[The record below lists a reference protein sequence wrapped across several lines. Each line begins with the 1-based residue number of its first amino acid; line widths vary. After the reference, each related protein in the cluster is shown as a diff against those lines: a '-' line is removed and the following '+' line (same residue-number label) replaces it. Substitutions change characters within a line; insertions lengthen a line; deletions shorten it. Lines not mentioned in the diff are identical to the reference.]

1 MKNVPSDWRYG
12 LLLGIFVTSLTAAN
26 YLAAKIVVLGE
37 VAGIQLLVPAGVL
50 AYAVTFTVTDIIG
63 EVYGK
68 KPATT
73 AVLVGFVTQL
83 LIPAYS
89 IFASLL
95 PTAPFQSGIED
106 VLNRVLGVA
115 PNIVLASLAA
125 YIVSQNH
132 DVWAF
137 HFWKKMTKGRHLWL
151 RNNAS
156 TAISQLIDT
165 VIFIVLAF
173 GVLPSVIGGIG
184 IPWELIPATIA
195 GQYIVKL
202 LIAFADTPF
211 VYFGVYLLRQR
222 PGIGEVVGE
231 RVAGGF

>member
-1 MKNVPSDWRYG
+1 MKDVPNDWRYG

-68 KPATT
+68 RPATI
-73 AVLVGFVTQL
+73 AVMIGFITQL

-89 IFASLL
+89 VFASLL
-95 PTAPFQSGIED
+95 PTAPFQRGIED
-106 VLNRVLGVA
+106 VLNSVLGVA
-115 PNIVLASLAA
+115 PNIVLASLTA

-137 HFWKKMTKGRHLWL
+137 HFWRRLTKGRYLWL

-156 TAISQLIDT
+156 TAVSQLIDT
-165 VIFIVLAF
+165 VIFITLAF

-184 IPWELIPATIA
+184 IPWELIPATIV

-211 VYFGVYLLRQR
+211 VYFGVYLLRQGT
-222 PGIGEVVGE
+222 GIGRVVGD

>member
-1 MKNVPSDWRYG
+1 MKDVPSDWRYA

-68 KPATT
+68 RPATI
-73 AVLVGFVTQL
+73 AVMIGFITQL

-89 IFASLL
+89 VFASLL
-95 PTAPFQSGIED
+95 PTAPFQRGIED
-106 VLNRVLGVA
+106 VLNSVLGVA
-115 PNIVLASLAA
+115 PNIVLASLTA

-137 HFWKKMTKGRHLWL
+137 HFWRRLTKGRYLWL

-156 TAISQLIDT
+156 TAVSQLIDT
-165 VIFIVLAF
+165 VIFITLAF

-184 IPWELIPATIA
+184 IPWELIPATIV

-211 VYFGVYLLRQR
+211 VYFGVYLLRQGT
-222 PGIGEVVGE
+222 GIGRVVGD